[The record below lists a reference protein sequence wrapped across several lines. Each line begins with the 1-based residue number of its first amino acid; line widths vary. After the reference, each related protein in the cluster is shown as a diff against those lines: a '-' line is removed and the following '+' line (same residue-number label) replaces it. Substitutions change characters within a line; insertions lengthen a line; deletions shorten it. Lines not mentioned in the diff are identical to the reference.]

1 MTPMRRVNPKL
12 IPICPNFFI
21 VSSSRPQKR
30 NYHAAGNF
38 TSGRL
43 SPRSGVK
50 VSGCG
55 ILLAMIRGEI
65 RNGL

>member
-30 NYHAAGNF
+30 NYHADGNF

-43 SPRSGVK
+43 PPRSGVK
-50 VSGCG
+50 GSGCG
-55 ILLAMIRGEI
+55 ILLAMIPGES
-65 RNGL
+65 RKSL